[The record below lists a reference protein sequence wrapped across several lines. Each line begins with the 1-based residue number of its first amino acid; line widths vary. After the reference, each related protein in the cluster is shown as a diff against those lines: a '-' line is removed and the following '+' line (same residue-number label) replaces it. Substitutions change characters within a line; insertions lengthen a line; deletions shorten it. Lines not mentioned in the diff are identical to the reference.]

1 MNVKRSGKETVER
14 YKVRIRQLFH
24 KCTGIVPKAEYFIQD
39 HLGLSLHEVL
49 LHTSAM
55 MF

>member
-1 MNVKRSGKETVER
+1 MLSVQGRKRLKD
-14 YKVRIRQLFH
+14 KVRIRQLFH
-24 KCTGIVPKAEYFIQD
+24 NCTGIVSKAEYFIQD
-39 HLGLSLHEVL
+39 HMGLSLHEVL